1 MVSYG
6 AWIQL
11 FGWLPLSVGLIGCT
25 AHHAKELSLNASAGK
40 PGNLAEASGSGS
52 NSAAVSMAGVQNGA
66 EQLPTIPNYSW
77 FQLRP
82 FKVAESN
89 SIYGWTGEDGRDTN
103 VILRLAHNSLEYQ
116 RMVMENAAIYQRE
129 LVYFNEGLASLAQEA
144 AQAGEKLRQITLPGL
159 DGQQWVVNVTRTDLR
174 DNGSAG
180 QIYGQLPG
188 QADSTVTAAFINNR
202 EAFTV
207 DSPQE
212 QVYLVGE
219 AREPGELV
227 VKSINPALYGSP
239 FH

>member
-1 MVSYG
+1 
-6 AWIQL
+6 
-11 FGWLPLSVGLIGCT
+11 
-25 AHHAKELSLNASAGK
+25 
-40 PGNLAEASGSGS
+40 
-52 NSAAVSMAGVQNGA
+52 
-66 EQLPTIPNYSW
+66 
-77 FQLRP
+77 
-82 FKVAESN
+82 
-89 SIYGWTGEDGRDTN
+89 
-103 VILRLAHNSLEYQ
+103 
-116 RMVMENAAIYQRE
+116 MVMENAAIYQRE
-129 LVYFNEGLASLAQEA
+129 LVYFNEGLASLAQQA

-159 DGQQWVVNVTRTDLR
+159 DGQQWVVDVTRTDLR

-180 QIYGQLPG
+180 EIYGQLPG

-219 AREPGELV
+219 AREPGEMV

>member
-1 MVSYG
+1 
-6 AWIQL
+6 
-11 FGWLPLSVGLIGCT
+11 
-25 AHHAKELSLNASAGK
+25 
-40 PGNLAEASGSGS
+40 
-52 NSAAVSMAGVQNGA
+52 MAGEQNGSVR
-66 EQLPTIPNYSW
+66 LPTIPNYSW
-77 FQLRP
+77 FQVRP

-89 SIYGWTGEDGRDTN
+89 FIYGWTGEDGRDTN

-129 LVYFNEGLASLAQEA
+129 LVYFNEGLASLAQQA

-159 DGQQWVVNVTRTDLR
+159 DGQQWVVDVTRTDLR

-180 QIYGQLPG
+180 EIYGQLPG

-219 AREPGELV
+219 AREPGEMV